1 MPVRILITDDHAIV
15 REGIRTLIAR
25 SRPEWEICGEA
36 TNGEEAIAA
45 CRTLKPDVI
54 ILDVTMPRM
63 SGLEAASQIST
74 LNLGCRV
81 LIFTMH
87 ESERLSE
94 EVQQTG
100 AQGFVLKSQ
109 AARDLIRAIDI
120 ILKGGTFFG
129 PGPRMKRTLRELVLQ
144 LFHPT
149 DPIQLNAY
157 SRTLVPCQASSK
169 PQAAASLRQ
178 SFVDGAALPGVGGI
192 NFLGFPFRDH
202 GWRKTT
208 ETQRGSQWIGSQ

>member
-1 MPVRILITDDHAIV
+1 MSRNGYLKRFNRPGLRDLSLSLRRHAI
-15 REGIRTLIAR
+15 L
-25 SRPEWEICGEA
+25 
-36 TNGEEAIAA
+36 
-45 CRTLKPDVI
+45 
-54 ILDVTMPRM
+54 
-63 SGLEAASQIST
+63 
-74 LNLGCRV
+74 
-81 LIFTMH
+81 
-87 ESERLSE
+87 SERS
-94 EVQQTG
+94 TSS
-100 AQGFVLKSQ
+100 LKVEHS
-109 AARDLIRAIDI
+109 L
-120 ILKGGTFFG
+120 G

-208 ETQRGSQWIGSQ
+208 ETQRGSQWIGAQ